1 MKISLEWLK
10 EYVLFDLSAQQV
22 GDILSDR
29 GFPIENI
36 ESVDD
41 DWVLDVELTSNRGD
55 CASHIGIARELA
67 CALRVPLRV
76 PPIRLPEPTG
86 NIRHY
91 VQVRID
97 QPAECGRYV
106 ARVIED
112 VRIGPSPDWLRRRL
126 EKVGLRS
133 VNNVVDATN
142 YAMMEHGQPPH
153 AFDYH
158 TIEGKQIIV
167 RRAKAGEKIVSISGA
182 DCQLTETMLVIADA
196 AKPIAIAGVMGGL
209 ATEVSDKTTT
219 ILLEEAHFDPVCIR
233 RTSRQLALASEASY
247 RFERQ
252 VDIAN
257 IDWASQRC
265 AQLILS
271 VAGGRLIADAADCWP
286 QKQKKEPLTVP
297 MRWHRL
303 ESLLGVM
310 PPKSFALEVFQRLGF
325 EPHQPNENLV
335 VCTVPSWRHDI
346 SRECDLIEEVARC
359 WGYNKIPVEKKI
371 RIEVV
376 PPAKK
381 EQTLTLVANWL
392 TGCGFYEAV
401 CVSFI
406 SPKTAQIF
414 SSLPADKHLA
424 AIDAGQNS
432 SRLLRQNLIGSLV
445 EALQTNANA
454 GNRNVRLFEIA
465 DTFVPS
471 ADATALPTER
481 LCVGLAGMCDFRTLR
496 GVVEGL
502 CQRVCRQAIRLEP
515 MPLAWAK
522 AAGQIFIDNK
532 PLGIIGVLSPKVA
545 AAYDLDRFDIAAAQ
559 LDFETLLEYAGKPF
573 TVKPLPKFPSIVRDL
588 SVIVDKMVQWKQICN
603 AIEQAQLPDLEKVE
617 FVDLYCGKP
626 IPPDKKSITFS
637 LHFRDENGTLRHEQV
652 DAYQNRLVEL
662 LAGQLGAVLRTA

>member
-10 EYVLFDLSAQQV
+10 DYVPFDLPAQQV
-22 GDILSDR
+22 GDILSNR
-29 GFPIENI
+29 GFPIESI
-36 ESVDD
+36 EAVDD

-67 CALRVPLRV
+67 CALRMPLRV
-76 PPIRLPEPTG
+76 PPIHLLEPVG
-86 NIRHY
+86 NIRQY

-106 ARVIED
+106 ARVIEG
-112 VRIGPSPDWLRRRL
+112 VRIGPSPDWMRRRL

-182 DCQLTETMLVIADA
+182 DCQLNETMLVIADA
-196 AKPIAIAGVMGGL
+196 VKPVAIAGVMGGL

-233 RTSRQLALASEASY
+233 RTSRQLGLMSEASY
-247 RFERQ
+247 RFERH
-252 VDIAN
+252 VDIDN

-265 AQLILS
+265 AQLIIQ
-271 VAGGRLIADAADCWP
+271 VAGGRLVGGAADCRP
-286 QKQKKEPLTVP
+286 QKKAPQTVQ
-297 MRWHRL
+297 MRWYWL
-303 ESLLGVM
+303 ERLLGVM
-310 PPKSFALEVFQRLGF
+310 PPKSFALEYLQRLGF
-325 EPHQPNENLV
+325 EPRQPNDNLV

-359 WGYNKIPVEKKI
+359 WGYEKIPVEKKI
-371 RIEVV
+371 YIEVV

-406 SPKTAQIF
+406 SPKTAQTF
-414 SSLPADKHLA
+414 SPMPADKHLA

-471 ADATALPTER
+471 ADASALPIER
-481 LCVGLAGMCDFRTLR
+481 LCVGLAGMCDFRALR
-496 GVVEGL
+496 GVIEGL
-502 CQRVCRQAIRLEP
+502 CQRVCRQAIRIEP
-515 MPLAWAK
+515 TQLAWAK

-532 PLGIIGVLSPKVA
+532 LLGIIGVLSPKVA
-545 AAYDLDRFDIAAAQ
+545 AAYDLDRFDDIAAAQ

-588 SVIVDKMVQWKQICN
+588 SVIVDKTVQWKQIYS
-603 AIEQAQLPDLEKVE
+603 AIEQAQLPDLEKIE

-637 LHFRDENGTLRHEQV
+637 LHFRDENGTLRHQQV
-652 DAYQNRLVEL
+652 DEYQNRLVQL
-662 LAGQLGAVLRTA
+662 LAGTLGAVLRTA